1 VNPQPMKFRIN
12 PAAVVASATTQNTIV
27 SIAIPIPVQRI
38 PSGRKA
44 QVMEIIKLQWDANLD
59 MGSSVATTQATTAL
73 TLSSRSYGT
82 TALPVY
88 KNSDPFVIYFDK
100 RIPDNCSTI
109 GVAGAATFTPF
120 VSTKMIDFTDGAG
133 HGVLYGQDTLFA
145 QGLFHFVTAGATL
158 ETTSAYNICLWYRW
172 KNVGFSEYIGMVTA
186 Q

>member
-12 PAAVVASATTQNTIV
+12 PAAEVTSATTISHIV
-27 SIAIPIPVQRI
+27 SVAIPIPVQRI
-38 PSGRKA
+38 PSGKKA
-44 QVMEIIKLQWDANLD
+44 QVMEIIKLQWDCNFDQA
-59 MGSSVATTQATTAL
+59 AAAAITQATAAL

-88 KNSDPFVIYFDK
+88 KNADPFIVYFDK
-100 RIPDNCSTI
+100 RVPDNCTGAGVLASSTY
-109 GVAGAATFTPF
+109 GPMVFTKI
-120 VSTKMIDFTDGAG
+120 VDFTDGAG

-145 QGLFHFVTAGATL
+145 QGLWHLVQTSAAL
-158 ETTSAYNICLWYRW
+158 ATTSAYNICLWYRW